1 MAPRNVPVTQSSKP
15 SGWLGRLEL
24 LRMNKSH
31 SAVTDWGL
39 QHISIGPHDTILD
52 VGCGG
57 GRTIAKLA
65 ERCTAGKVYGVD
77 YSETSVTASRKA
89 NAAAIARG
97 GVDVR
102 LGAVSQL
109 P

>member
-24 LRMNKSH
+24 LRMNRSH

-39 QHISIGPHDTILD
+39 HHISIRPHDTILD
-52 VGCGG
+52 IGCGG

-65 ERCTAGKVYGVD
+65 EQCTAGKV
-77 YSETSVTASRKA
+77 
-89 NAAAIARG
+89 
-97 GVDVR
+97 
-102 LGAVSQL
+102 
-109 P
+109 